1 MKRYQLKATKR
12 AETGTSS
19 SRQLRQQLHV
29 PAVLYGRDMESEQIS
44 VSQSEVLQII
54 NTGSANALIDLSV
67 GRKKYTTM
75 LKDIQLHPIK
85 RDITHIDFYV
95 VAMDRP
101 ITTTV
106 PISIV
111 GEAAG
116 VSEGGTVQY
125 QAREIE
131 VKCLPGD
138 IPERIEFD
146 VSELVIGDTRTVAD
160 LELPED
166 IELLTPESEVVVT
179 VLAPRMPE
187 EEELEDEGELPE
199 GEEAAEEGEQ
209 EAEEE
214 EEQE

>member
-12 AETGTSS
+12 TDTGTGRSK
-19 SRQLRQQLHV
+19 RLREELQV

-54 NTGSANALIDLSV
+54 NTGSANALIDLAV

-85 RDITHIDFYV
+85 RDIIHIDFYV

-106 PISIV
+106 PISII

-125 QAREIE
+125 QAREVE

-146 VSELVIGDTRTVAD
+146 ISDLVIGDTRTVAD
-160 LELPED
+160 LELPD
-166 IELLTPESEVVVT
+166 SIELLTSEAEVVVT
-179 VLAPRMPE
+179 VLAPSMPE
-187 EEELEDEGELPE
+187 EEEVDEEELL
-199 GEEAAEEGEQ
+199 GDEEAAEE
-209 EAEEE
+209 EAEPE

>member
-12 AETGTSS
+12 TDTGTGRSK
-19 SRQLRQQLHV
+19 RLREELQV

-54 NTGSANALIDLSV
+54 NTGSANALIDLAV

-85 RDITHIDFYV
+85 RDIIHIDFYV

-106 PISIV
+106 PISII

-125 QAREIE
+125 QAREVE

-146 VSELVIGDTRTVAD
+146 ISDLVIGDTRTVAD
-160 LELPED
+160 LELPD
-166 IELLTPESEVVVT
+166 SIELLTSEAEVVVT
-179 VLAPRMPE
+179 VLAPSMPE
-187 EEELEDEGELPE
+187 EEEVDEEEELLVD
-199 GEEAAEEGEQ
+199 EEAAEE
-209 EAEEE
+209 EAEPE

>member
-12 AETGTSS
+12 TDTGTGRSK
-19 SRQLRQQLHV
+19 RLREELQV

-54 NTGSANALIDLSV
+54 NTGSANALIDLAV

-85 RDITHIDFYV
+85 RDIIHIDFYV

-106 PISIV
+106 PISII

-125 QAREIE
+125 QAREVE

-146 VSELVIGDTRTVAD
+146 ISDLVIGDTRTVAD
-160 LELPED
+160 LELPD
-166 IELLTPESEVVVT
+166 SIELLTSEAEVVVT
-179 VLAPRMPE
+179 VLAPSMPE
-187 EEELEDEGELPE
+187 EEEVDEEELL
-199 GEEAAEEGEQ
+199 GDEEAAEE
-209 EAEEE
+209 EAEPA